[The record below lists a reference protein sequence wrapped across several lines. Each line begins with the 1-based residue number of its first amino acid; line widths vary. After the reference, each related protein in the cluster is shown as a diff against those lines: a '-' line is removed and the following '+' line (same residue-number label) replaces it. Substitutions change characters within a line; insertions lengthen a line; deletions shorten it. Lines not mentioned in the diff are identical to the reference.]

1 MISKWPEYDPTL
13 SFADEEAQMEKIMDA
28 IRAIRNRR
36 AEMNIPQQKVQGLC
50 GDRLFRRVRR
60 RQ

>member
-36 AEMNIPQQKVQGLC
+36 AEMNIPPAKSPRSMWRPPLPMC
-50 GDRLFRRVRR
+50 SP
-60 RQ
+60 